1 MYGMIIKI
9 KIFKW
14 AFFVIDK
21 LKTLYGLQS
30 YITKNNIHIYIIVL
44 LNFYTFTPNTNNF
57 KI

>member
-30 YITKNNIHIYIIVL
+30 YITKNNIHIYIYI
-44 LNFYTFTPNTNNF
+44 
-57 KI
+57 